1 MFNLYCQYRFRCF
14 VLRSS
19 IMSAKIQL
27 IFGNSAKKTMI
38 SFVWRVTLCNFATM
52 LTEKT
57 MEKLRILAESAK
69 YDVSCSSSGT
79 VRKGKQG
86 MVGSTVGGV
95 GICHSFAD
103 DGRCISLLKVM
114 LTNYCMYDC
123 AYCINRRSNDIKRAT
138 LSVTELEEIT
148 MEFYRRNYIEGLFLS
163 SGVVRNPDYTMERLT
178 AIARDLRTIHRFNGY
193 IHLKSIPGCS
203 QELLNEA
210 GRYAD
215 RMSVNIEIP
224 KEESLKLLA
233 PEKDH
238 KSVFAPMKMIQQGV
252 LENKEDRK
260 KYRYVPRFV
269 PAGQSTQMIVG
280 ATKETDRDILQMSS
294 MLYGQPTMRRVYYS
308 GYVSVNTYDPRLP
321 ILKQPPLIR
330 ENRLYQADW
339 LLRFYHFKVEEI
351 VDDQHTNLDLEV
363 DPKLAWAL
371 RHPEAFPVD
380 INTADYEQLLRV
392 PGLGTKSAW
401 LIVNS
406 RRFNRLTSYDLKKMG
421 VVMKKAKYFIT
432 CNELTSQFSQ
442 PIIGINELHPERLR
456 PLLISKAQQKRAA
469 EEMQL
474 KLDFGE

>member
-14 VLRSS
+14 VSS

-38 SFVWRVTLCNFATM
+38 SFVWRVTLCNFASM

-103 DGRCISLLKVM
+103 DGRCI
-114 LTNYCMYDC
+114 
-123 AYCINRRSNDIKRAT
+123 KRAT
-138 LSVTELEEIT
+138 LSVSELEEIT

-178 AIARDLRTIHRFNGY
+178 AIARDLRLVHRFNGY

-238 KSVFAPMKMIQQGV
+238 QSVFQPMKMIQQGV

-260 KYRYVPRFV
+260 KYRYAPRFV

-280 ATKETDRDILQMSS
+280 ATKESDKDILTMSS

-308 GYVSVNTYDPRLP
+308 GYISVNTYDPRLP
-321 ILKQPPLIR
+321 ILKQPPLVR

-351 VDDQHTNLDLEV
+351 VDDLHANLDLEV

-371 RHPEAFPVD
+371 RHPEAFPMD

-442 PIIGINELHPERLR
+442 PIVGINELHPERLR

-469 EEMQL
+469 AEQQL
-474 KLDFGE
+474 KIDFGE

>member
-1 MFNLYCQYRFRCF
+1 
-14 VLRSS
+14 
-19 IMSAKIQL
+19 
-27 IFGNSAKKTMI
+27 
-38 SFVWRVTLCNFATM
+38 M

-57 MEKLRILAESAK
+57 IEKLRILAESAK

-86 MVGSTVGGV
+86 MVGNTVGGM

-114 LTNYCMYDC
+114 LTNYCKYDC
-123 AYCINRRSNDIKRAT
+123 AYCINRRSNDIPRAT
-138 LSVTELEEIT
+138 LSVSELEEIV

-163 SGVVRNPDYTMERLT
+163 SGVVRTPDYTMERLT
-178 AIARDLRTIHRFNGY
+178 AIVRDLRTIHRFNGY
-193 IHLKSIPGCS
+193 IHLKSIPGAS

-224 KEESLKLLA
+224 REESLKLLA

-238 KSVFAPMKMIQQGV
+238 QSVFKPMKLIQQGV
-252 LENKEDRK
+252 LENKEDR
-260 KYRYVPRFV
+260 RRMRHAPRFV

-280 ATKETDRDILQMSS
+280 ATAETDRDILSMSS
-294 MLYGQPTMRRVYYS
+294 ALYGQPTMRRVYYS
-308 GYVSVNTYDPRLP
+308 GYISVNTYDPRLP
-321 ILKQPPLIR
+321 VLKQPPLVR

-339 LLRFYHFKVEEI
+339 LMRFYQFRVDEI
-351 VDDQHTNLDLEV
+351 VDELHTNLDLEV

-380 INTADYEQLLRV
+380 INTAEYERILRV
-392 PGLGTKSAW
+392 PGIGVKSAM

-406 RRFNRLTSYDLKKMG
+406 RRFNRITSYHLKKMG

-432 CNELTSQFSQ
+432 CYELTDGYAN
-442 PIIGINELHPERLR
+442 PIVGINELHPERLR
-456 PLLISKAQQKRAA
+456 PLLVSAAQRKKAAA
-469 EEMQL
+469 ELQL
-474 KLDFGE
+474 TLDFEGGQ

>member
-1 MFNLYCQYRFRCF
+1 
-14 VLRSS
+14 
-19 IMSAKIQL
+19 
-27 IFGNSAKKTMI
+27 
-38 SFVWRVTLCNFATM
+38 M

-57 MEKLRILAESAK
+57 MERLRILAESAK

-79 VRKGKQG
+79 VRSGKKG

-123 AYCINRRSNDIKRAT
+123 AYCINRRSNDIPRAT
-138 LSVTELEEIT
+138 LSVSELEEIT

-178 AIARDLRTIHRFNGY
+178 AIVRDLRTIHRFNGY
-193 IHLKSIPGCS
+193 IHLKSIPGAS
-203 QELLNEA
+203 RELLNEA

-224 KEESLKLLA
+224 NEKSLKLLA
-233 PEKDH
+233 PDKDH
-238 KSVFAPMKMIQQGV
+238 KSVFQPMALIQQGV
-252 LENKEDRK
+252 LENKEDRRK
-260 KYRYVPRFV
+260 FRHAPRFV

-280 ATKETDRDILQMSS
+280 ATQESDRDILGMSS
-294 MLYGQPTMRRVYYS
+294 SLYAQPTMRRVYYS
-308 GYVSVNTYDPRLP
+308 GYISVNTYDPRLP
-321 ILKQPPLIR
+321 VLKQPPLVR

-339 LLRFYHFKVEEI
+339 LMRFYHFDVNEI
-351 VDDQHTNLDLEV
+351 VDDEHANLDLEV
-363 DPKLAWAL
+363 DPKLGWAL
-371 RHPEAFPVD
+371 RHPEFFPVD
-380 INTADYEQLLRV
+380 INSASYEHILRV
-392 PGLGTKSAW
+392 PGIGVKSAM

-406 RRFNRLTSYDLKKMG
+406 RRFNRVTSYHLKKMG

-432 CNELTSQFSQ
+432 CGELTSSFSQ
-442 PIIGINELHPERLR
+442 PIVGINELHPERLR

-469 EEMQL
+469 AELQL
-474 KLDFGE
+474 TLDFKEE

>member
-1 MFNLYCQYRFRCF
+1 
-14 VLRSS
+14 
-19 IMSAKIQL
+19 
-27 IFGNSAKKTMI
+27 
-38 SFVWRVTLCNFATM
+38 M

-57 MEKLRILAESAK
+57 IEKLRILAESAK

-79 VRKGKQG
+79 IRRGKQG
-86 MVGSTVGGV
+86 MVGNTVGGV

-114 LTNYCMYDC
+114 LTNYCKYDC
-123 AYCINRRSNDIKRAT
+123 AYCINRRSNDIPRAT
-138 LSVTELEEIT
+138 LSVSELEEIV

-163 SGVVRNPDYTMERLT
+163 SGVVRTPDYTMERLT
-178 AIARDLRTIHRFNGY
+178 AIVRDLRTIHRFNGY
-193 IHLKSIPGCS
+193 IHLKSIPGAS
-203 QELLNEA
+203 SELLNEA

-224 KEESLKLLA
+224 REESLRLLA

-238 KSVFAPMKMIQQGV
+238 QSVFQPMRLIQQGV
-252 LENKEDRK
+252 LENKEDR
-260 KYRYVPRFV
+260 RRMRHAPRFV

-280 ATKETDRDILQMSS
+280 ATAESDRDILGMSS
-294 MLYGQPTMRRVYYS
+294 ALYHQPTMRRVYYS

-321 ILKQPPLIR
+321 VLKQPPLVR

-339 LLRFYHFKVEEI
+339 LMRFYRFSVDEI
-351 VDDQHTNLDLEV
+351 VDEHHANLDLEV

-380 INTADYEQLLRV
+380 INTAEYERILRV
-392 PGLGTKSAW
+392 PGIGVKSAT

-406 RRFNRLTSYDLKKMG
+406 RRFNRLTSYHLKKMG

-432 CNELTSQFSQ
+432 CHELTDGYAN
-442 PIIGINELHPERLR
+442 PIVGINELHPERLR
-456 PLLISKAQQKRAA
+456 PLLVSASQRKKAAA
-469 EEMQL
+469 ELQMTLNFEET
-474 KLDFGE
+474 GEA

>member
-1 MFNLYCQYRFRCF
+1 
-14 VLRSS
+14 
-19 IMSAKIQL
+19 
-27 IFGNSAKKTMI
+27 
-38 SFVWRVTLCNFATM
+38 
-52 LTEKT
+52 
-57 MEKLRILAESAK
+57 
-69 YDVSCSSSGT
+69 
-79 VRKGKQG
+79 
-86 MVGSTVGGV
+86 
-95 GICHSFAD
+95 
-103 DGRCISLLKVM
+103 
-114 LTNYCMYDC
+114 
-123 AYCINRRSNDIKRAT
+123 
-138 LSVTELEEIT
+138 

-163 SGVVRNPDYTMERLT
+163 SGIVRNPDYTMERLT
-178 AIARDLRTIHRFNGY
+178 AIARDLRLVHRFNGY
-193 IHLKSIPGCS
+193 IHLKSIPGAS
-203 QELLNEA
+203 QELLQEA

-224 KEESLKLLA
+224 NETSLKLLA

-238 KSVFAPMKMIQQGV
+238 QSVFQPMRLIQQGV

-260 KYRYVPRFV
+260 HYRHVPRFV

-280 ATKETDRDILQMSS
+280 ATKETDRDLLTMSS
-294 MLYGQPTMRRVYYS
+294 LLYRQPTMRRVYYS

-321 ILKQPPLIR
+321 VLKQPPLVR

-351 VDDQHTNLDLEV
+351 VDDLHANLDLEV

-371 RHPEAFPVD
+371 RHPEIFPID

-406 RRFNRLTSYDLKKMG
+406 RRFSRLTSYDLKKMG

-432 CNELTSQFSQ
+432 CHELTDGHAT
-442 PIIGINELHPERLR
+442 PIIGINELRPERLR

-469 EEMQL
+469 EERQM
-474 KLDFGE
+474 KLEFEE

>member
-1 MFNLYCQYRFRCF
+1 
-14 VLRSS
+14 
-19 IMSAKIQL
+19 
-27 IFGNSAKKTMI
+27 
-38 SFVWRVTLCNFATM
+38 M

-138 LSVTELEEIT
+138 LSVSELEEIT

-163 SGVVRNPDYTMERLT
+163 SGV
-178 AIARDLRTIHRFNGY
+178 
-193 IHLKSIPGCS
+193 KSIPGCS

-238 KSVFAPMKMIQQGV
+238 QSVFQPMKMIQQGV

-260 KYRYVPRFV
+260 KYRYAPRFV

-280 ATKETDRDILQMSS
+280 ATKESDKDILTMSS

-308 GYVSVNTYDPRLP
+308 GYISVNTYDPRLP
-321 ILKQPPLIR
+321 ILKQPPLVR

-351 VDDQHTNLDLEV
+351 VDDLHANLDLEV

-380 INTADYEQLLRV
+380 INTADYE
-392 PGLGTKSAW
+392 SARTRHE
-401 LIVNS
+401 VS
-406 RRFNRLTSYDLKKMG
+406 MAHRQFTSL
-421 VVMKKAKYFIT
+421 
-432 CNELTSQFSQ
+432 Q
-442 PIIGINELHPERLR
+442 PPDQLR
-456 PLLISKAQQKRAA
+456 PEKDGCGDEKSEIFHHL
-469 EEMQL
+469 
-474 KLDFGE
+474 

>member
-1 MFNLYCQYRFRCF
+1 MTEN
-14 VLRSS
+14 
-19 IMSAKIQL
+19 
-27 IFGNSAKKTMI
+27 
-38 SFVWRVTLCNFATM
+38 TL
-52 LTEKT
+52 
-57 MEKLRILAESAK
+57 EKLRILTESAK

-79 VRKGKQG
+79 VRRGQQG

-114 LTNYCMYDC
+114 LTNYCKYDC

-138 LSVTELEEIT
+138 LSVSELEEIT

-163 SGVVRNPDYTMERLT
+163 SGVVRNADYTMERLT
-178 AIARDLRTIHRFNGY
+178 AIVRDLRTVHRFNGY
-193 IHLKSIPGCS
+193 IHLKSIPGAS

-210 GRYAD
+210 GLYAD

-224 KEESLKLLA
+224 REESLKLLA

-238 KSVFAPMKMIQQGV
+238 QSVFQPMKLIQQGV
-252 LENKEDRK
+252 LENKEDRR
-260 KYRYVPRFV
+260 KYRHAPRFV

-294 MLYGQPTMRRVYYS
+294 ALYHQPTMRRVYYS
-308 GYVSVNTYDPRLP
+308 GYISVNTYDPRLP
-321 ILKQPPLIR
+321 NLKQPPLVR

-339 LLRFYHFKVEEI
+339 LLRFYHFDVDEI
-351 VDDQHTNLDLEV
+351 TEKENLDLEI

-371 RHPEAFPVD
+371 RHPESFPVD
-380 INTADYEQLLRV
+380 INRDDYERLLRV

-406 RRFNRLTSYDLKKMG
+406 RRFGRLTSYDLKKMG

-432 CNELTSQFSQ
+432 CGELTDGYSQ
-442 PIIGINELHPERLR
+442 PIVGINELRPERLR
-456 PLLISKAQQKRAA
+456 PLLVSKAQQKRAA
-469 EEMQL
+469 EELQL
-474 KLDFGE
+474 TLDFKEE